1 MHISIFGIAK
11 RNLKRKFFRSV
22 AIALSV
28 AVVAGTLFSIT
39 TVMESVELSIMRG
52 TARLGA
58 DVMVVPS
65 DAELKAR
72 AALLAGD
79 VATFY
84 MPSGVMDSV
93 RRSKGVAAVS
103 PQIFIESATFDCCD
117 IADLRLIGF
126 DPATDFTITP
136 WLKERLN
143 RELASN
149 EILVGHEVARET
161 GQRMKFYGNSFTVA
175 GKLESTG
182 MRFIDNSVF
191 MPMQS
196 ARRMISESATK
207 SKKPLAIAED
217 RISAVLVQVDP
228 AYQPAQAAIYIEN
241 AIKGVKSVV
250 SEEVISSV
258 RKQLFVLLKS
268 ILMVSVV
275 LWIMALLMIGV
286 IFSMIVNERQ
296 REIGLLRAMGAR
308 RNTVFGL
315 IMLEAAALSA
325 LGGVVGIAAGGVLL
339 FSFKN
344 LIRASLHI
352 PYLWPEPSRFALL
365 IAVSLALAF
374 LTGIAAALYPA
385 ARSSRMEPFEA
396 IRKGD

>member
-1 MHISIFGIAK
+1 LNISIFGIAK
-11 RNLKRKFFRSV
+11 RNLKRKFFRSA

-39 TVMESVELSIMRG
+39 TVMESVELSIRRG

-58 DVMVVPS
+58 DIMVVPADS
-65 DAELKAR
+65 EQKAR
-72 AALLAGD
+72 ATLLAGD
-79 VATFY
+79 VTTFY
-84 MPSGVMDSV
+84 MPSAVIDSV
-93 RRSKGVAAVS
+93 KRIKGVASVS
-103 PQIFIESATFDCCD
+103 PQIFIASTTYDCCD

-126 DPATDFTITP
+126 DPATDLTITP

-143 RELASN
+143 RELGPN
-149 EILVGHEVARET
+149 EILAGREVARDA
-161 GQRMKFYGNSFTVA
+161 GQKMKFYGNSFIVA
-175 GKLESTG
+175 GTLESTG

-191 MPMQS
+191 MPIQS
-196 ARRMISESATK
+196 ARRMISESVSK
-207 SKKPLAIAED
+207 SKNPLSIAED

-228 AYQPAQAAIYIEN
+228 AYLPAQVAIYIERSV
-241 AIKGVKSVV
+241 ADVKSVV

-308 RNTVFGL
+308 RSTVFRL
-315 IMLEAAALSA
+315 IMLEAASLSA
-325 LGGVVGIAAGGVLL
+325 LGGVIGIAVGGVLL
-339 FSFKN
+339 FSFKS
-344 LIRASLHI
+344 LIRAAIHV

-365 IAVSLALAF
+365 ISVSLALAF

-396 IRKGD
+396 IRKGA

>member
-1 MHISIFGIAK
+1 MNISIFGIAK
-11 RNLKRKFFRSV
+11 RNLKRKFFRSA

-39 TVMESVELSIMRG
+39 TVMESVELSIRRG

-58 DVMVVPS
+58 DIMVVPADS
-65 DAELKAR
+65 EQKAR
-72 AALLAGD
+72 ATLLAGD
-79 VATFY
+79 VTTFY
-84 MPSGVMDSV
+84 MPSAVIDSV
-93 RRSKGVAAVS
+93 KRIKGVASVS
-103 PQIFIESATFDCCD
+103 PQIFIASTTYDCCD

-126 DPATDFTITP
+126 DPATDLTITP

-143 RELASN
+143 RELGPN
-149 EILVGHEVARET
+149 EILAGREVARDA
-161 GQRMKFYGNSFTVA
+161 GQKMKFYGNSFIVA
-175 GKLESTG
+175 GTLESTG

-191 MPMQS
+191 MPIQS
-196 ARRMISESATK
+196 ARRMISESVSK
-207 SKKPLAIAED
+207 SKNPLSIAED

-228 AYQPAQAAIYIEN
+228 AYLPAQVAIYIERSV
-241 AIKGVKSVV
+241 ADVKSVV

-308 RNTVFGL
+308 RSTVFRL
-315 IMLEAAALSA
+315 IMLEAASLSA
-325 LGGVVGIAAGGVLL
+325 LGGVIGIAVGGVLL
-339 FSFKN
+339 FSFKS
-344 LIRASLHI
+344 LIRAAIHV

-365 IAVSLALAF
+365 ISVSLALAF

-396 IRKGD
+396 IRKGA